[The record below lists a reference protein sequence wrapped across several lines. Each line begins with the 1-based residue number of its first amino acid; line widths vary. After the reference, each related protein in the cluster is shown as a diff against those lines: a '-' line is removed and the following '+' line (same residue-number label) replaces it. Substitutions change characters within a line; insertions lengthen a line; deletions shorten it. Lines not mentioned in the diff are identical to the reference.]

1 MTFVRALTVFLS
13 FGILGCT
20 AVPPSTDEGS
30 GRVVTIASDA
40 TFAPFHYVDSEGN
53 VTGFDIELARS
64 VVERLGMRV
73 EVEVVAYDRLFIDL
87 LAGQHQVVAATT
99 GITAEREKRYL
110 FSSPYFLTCQAA
122 LVRAGE
128 DEPKSLKELTGRKVG
143 AAGAGTSVAAL
154 ALLPESVPILLSGR
168 EASEVSILDDG
179 SVPALENHEIDAL
192 IVDEFDAVLAARR
205 SGGQLRVLREPVA
218 LERYGFVFA
227 PSDGDLK
234 QRFDAAI
241 KSMLRDGSLQE
252 LEGKFGLDRGED
264 WPVRLPR

>member
-1 MTFVRALTVFLS
+1 MTLVRALTVFLS
-13 FGILGCT
+13 FGILGCA
-20 AVPPSTDEGS
+20 AVPPSPDEGS
-30 GRVVTIASDA
+30 RGVVTIASDA
-40 TFAPFHYVDSEGN
+40 TFAPFHYIDSEGN
-53 VTGFDIELARS
+53 VTGFDIELAREI
-64 VVERLGMRV
+64 VERLGMRADV
-73 EVEVVAYDRLFIDL
+73 TVVPYDRLFIDL

-122 LVRAGE
+122 LVRSGAYEPGSLRELAG
-128 DEPKSLKELTGRKVG
+128 RNVG

-154 ALLPESVPILLSGR
+154 TLLPESVPILLSER

-179 SVPALENHEIDAL
+179 RVPALEHREIDAL
-192 IVDEFDAVLAARR
+192 IVDEFDAVQAARR

-227 PSDGDLK
+227 PTDGDLK
-234 QRFDAAI
+234 RQFDVALEA
-241 KSMLRDGSLQE
+241 MRRDGSLQE
-252 LEGKFGLDRGED
+252 LERKFGLDRGED